1 MTLAG
6 RMRQAA
12 KQLRKFTPKDISD
25 TIEVRSYREREDVR
39 DSLRDFLRRGE
50 IERIDHAF
58 YRHVGRK
65 ERVTFRQRL
74 WDISRRMIQFSFKD
88 LVQITGGNKETIQEF
103 CCWMVQQGY
112 ARRIKRGHYKVTG
125 KLKPIAPK
133 YKKGTTD
140 QANERIKG

>member
-12 KQLRKFTPKDISD
+12 KQLKEFTPKDISD

-58 YRHVGRK
+58 YQYVGKK

-103 CCWMVQQGY
+103 CCWMVQQGH
-112 ARRIKRGHYKVTG
+112 ARRIKRGHYKVIG
-125 KLKPIAPK
+125 KLKPIFPK
-133 YKKGTTD
+133 IRKCATD
-140 QANERIKG
+140 QTNERVKG

>member
-6 RMRQAA
+6 KIRQAA
-12 KQLRKFTPKDISD
+12 KQLREFKPKDLSD

-58 YRHVGRK
+58 YRYLGKK

-74 WDISRRMIQFSFKD
+74 WDIARRMVQFSFSD
-88 LVQITGGNKETIQEF
+88 LVQITGGNRDTIQEF
-103 CCWMVQQGY
+103 TGWMVQKGY
-112 ARRIKRGHYKVTG
+112 ARRIKRGHFRVIG
-125 KLKPIAPK
+125 KLKPIVPK
-133 YKKGTTD
+133 CIRGM
-140 QANERIKG
+140 ANKSNEKIKG

>member
-6 RMRQAA
+6 RIRQAA
-12 KQLRKFTPKDISD
+12 KQLREFRPKDISD

-58 YRHVGRK
+58 YRYLGRK

-103 CCWMVQQGY
+103 CCWMVQKGY
-112 ARRIKRGHYKVTG
+112 ARRIKRGHYKITG
-125 KLKPIAPK
+125 KLKPIVPK
-133 YKKGTTD
+133 YTKGVKD
-140 QANERIKG
+140 QSSEKVKC